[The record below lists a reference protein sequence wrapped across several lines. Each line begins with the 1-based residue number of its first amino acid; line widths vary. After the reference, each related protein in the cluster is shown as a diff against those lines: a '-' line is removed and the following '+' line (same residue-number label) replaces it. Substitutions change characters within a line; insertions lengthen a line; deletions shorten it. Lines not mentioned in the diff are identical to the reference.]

1 MNLKHCSSNKI
12 KKMLIVVRA
21 KAFFPDH
28 ARTQT
33 PQSCT
38 TLPLWFPFALNVH
51 SRDGPLSIY
60 TFHQYSDNRSWDQ
73 SKPAMESQETCF
85 SGHFTSSK
93 PKAWIASDFY
103 FMPWFVCLDVKDF
116 ECIKCKQRFH
126 DFFVGGQLNEISKLH
141 PKQFPDKIVF
151 LITAAALFTLSL
163 MLQR

>member
-1 MNLKHCSSNKI
+1 MNLKHCSSSKI
-12 KKMLIVVRA
+12 NKMLIVVRA

-28 ARTQT
+28 ASTGT

-73 SKPAMESQETCF
+73 SKPAMESQETFFRGISLQANQRVLCIRCWWLLHLESRPGLVVFWKTTRPLLNTWTGTDLLFICF
-85 SGHFTSSK
+85 TW
-93 PKAWIASDFY
+93 AWIVSDSY

-116 ECIKCKQRFH
+116 ECIQ
-126 DFFVGGQLNEISKLH
+126 V
-141 PKQFPDKIVF
+141 
-151 LITAAALFTLSL
+151 
-163 MLQR
+163 